1 VRSIRRLMLQL
12 ADDLG
17 DLSIVEARD
26 KGRESVHAAE
36 TFIADASDALT
47 DMEHKLSQLQAELQK
62 RSQP

>member
-1 VRSIRRLMLQL
+1 MALDRNAIRDCYAQVRSIRRLMLQL

-36 TFIADASDALT
+36 TFIADAGPRTS
-47 DMEHKLSQLQAELQK
+47 
-62 RSQP
+62 